1 MGATNCPETP
11 RQKMIQMMYLVYTA
25 MLALN
30 VSADILN
37 AFIVVDDTLVTS
49 TRNATRQNASDY
61 TWFENQKVILGE
73 AKIHDAYTNAQ
84 QLRKET
90 NKMVNYIEQLSR
102 DLIMYVDGDTLAEV
116 KDDKGKIQK
125 VPKTVAT
132 ITAKENFDKPTFY
145 MLEDPSQNPSR
156 AVQLKEKLIEYKKNI
171 LKLAKKSDRDRLSQ
185 VIGLDVDKK
194 VKSLTGED
202 VNWEVHNFDH
212 IISAAAVTLLNKTVG
227 EVRNAESAM
236 LTYLKESISADD
248 FKFDNVSGRA
258 IPKSQMVFQG
268 DSYEAD
274 IIVAAYDSKSTP
286 EVFYKMGADTLTE
299 AGLAGATELKGENGL
314 VKLKLPAGAIGE
326 QRYAGLIKIMDPSG
340 QPKYYGFK
348 DKYSVLK
355 PSATI
360 AADKMNVLYAG
371 IENPCSVSAPVD
383 PGKLSVSFPGCSVS
397 SQGAGK
403 FIVTVPS
410 SMIGRTVTASV
421 AAKLGE
427 STKTLG
433 STEFRVKKVPDP
445 RAVLGANIR
454 GGKRSKSE
462 LTANPVLRA
471 VMPEDF
477 VYELK
482 WNVTSYQ
489 VIFVSKGMEDPAIS
503 CQGGALSEAVKAK
516 INKAPANTVIYFTN
530 IKVNSAAGPR
540 TLDEFSV
547 RIR

>member
-1 MGATNCPETP
+1 
-11 RQKMIQMMYLVYTA
+11 MIQMMYLVYTA

-61 TWFENQKVILGE
+61 NWFDNQKAILGE

-90 NKMVNYIEQLSR
+90 DKMVNYIEQLSR

-132 ITAKENFDKPTFY
+132 ITAKENFDKPTFF
-145 MLEDPSQNPSR
+145 MLEDPAQNPSR

-171 LKLAKKSDRDRLSQ
+171 LKLAKKSDQQRLSEI
-185 VIGLDVDKK
+185 IGLNVEEQ
-194 VKSLTGED
+194 VKSLTGEK

-248 FKFDNVSGRA
+248 FKFDHVEGRA

-274 IIVAAYDSKSTP
+274 IIVAAWDTKSSP
-286 EVFYKMGADTLTE
+286 KVWYKMGADTLTVE
-299 AGLAGATELKGENGL
+299 GLGGAQELQGENGL
-314 VKLKLPAGAIGE
+314 VKLKLPAGSIGE
-326 QRYAGLIKIMDPSG
+326 QRYAGLIMIKDPSG
-340 QPKYYGFK
+340 EPKYYGFK

-371 IENPCSVSAPVD
+371 IDNPVSVSAPVD
-383 PGKLSVSFPGCSVS
+383 PGKLSISFPGCSVS

-403 FIVTVPS
+403 FNVTVPAS
-410 SMIGRTVTASV
+410 LIGRTVTASV

-462 LTANPVLRA
+462 LTANPVIRA
-471 VMPEDF
+471 VMNEDF
-477 VYELK
+477 VYDLK
-482 WNVTSYQ
+482 WTVNSYQ
-489 VIFVSKGMEDPAIS
+489 VIFVSKNMEDPAIS
-503 CQGGALSEAVKAK
+503 CQGGALSETVKAK

-530 IKVNSAAGPR
+530 IKVSSAAGTR